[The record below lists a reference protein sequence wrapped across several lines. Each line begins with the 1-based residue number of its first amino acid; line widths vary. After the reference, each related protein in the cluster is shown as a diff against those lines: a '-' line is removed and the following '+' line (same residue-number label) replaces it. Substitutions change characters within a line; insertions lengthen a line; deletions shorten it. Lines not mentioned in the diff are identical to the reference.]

1 MIRRNSFVLKSSL
14 AAFLFAQVHLSS
26 AVFAQV
32 NEADENAS
40 VGEESSEAPE
50 TQAPAPDSSSRL
62 LLKKKKKKILVDKK
76 GKLPEPEE
84 TPSIFL
90 PHWQPEKLSV
100 TVRPVI
106 GLRFYKDSAADSFV
120 SQGEVGGYA
129 AVRGIPLVQGN
140 PGAQISPE
148 FGFAVGQAGVASGV
162 LDTEWGKYE
171 RVWGG
176 AQLPVYYKFLRQ
188 SFRYRLGVVSG
199 GPLPDVRR
207 SMFQSDTGV
216 AIVPHVSAHYTLTV
230 ENSEVKYSSSTT
242 TTLKSYDHWITGR
255 FSTETFKFFV
265 QAGPGF
271 TTTTQEKEG
280 TSGSLTQSETYLLGR
295 TGADL
300 VPKFGLEGTAK
311 YVVSSETDQ
320 NFRDPGVR
328 SPLEELGAGADQ
340 LSFPEDSFHASLF
353 FGFKNLLAGFGVGYT
368 YSLKIL
374 NMSER
379 DGKKSE
385 RTSSNGI
392 GIVGSFQI

>member
-1 MIRRNSFVLKSSL
+1 MIRRNSFLFQYFM
-14 AAFLFAQVHLSS
+14 AALIFAQAPLSS
-26 AVFAQV
+26 AVFAQDSGA
-32 NEADENAS
+32 EEGAS
-40 VGEESSEAPE
+40 VGEESSEAPDS
-50 TQAPAPDSSSRL
+50 QAPAPDNSSRL
-62 LLKKKKKKILVDKK
+62 LLKKKKKSVLVDKK
-76 GKLPEPEE
+76 GNPRQANEA
-84 TPSIFL
+84 PSIYF

-100 TVRPVI
+100 TVRPVL

-129 AVRGIPLVQGN
+129 EVRGIPLVQGN
-140 PGAQISPE
+140 PGAQLSPE
-148 FGFAVGQAGVASGV
+148 FGFAVGQAGVAKGV
-162 LDTEWGKYE
+162 LDTDWGKYE

-207 SMFQSDTGV
+207 SMFQSDSGL
-216 AIVPHVSAHYTLTV
+216 AIVPHVSAHYTLTI
-230 ENSEVKYSSSTT
+230 ENSEVKYGSPTT

-255 FSTETFKFFV
+255 FATETFEFFV

-271 TTTTQEKEG
+271 TTSTQETEG
-280 TSGSLTQSETYLLGR
+280 TSGTLTQSETYLLGR

-300 VPKFGLEGTAK
+300 IPKFGLEGTAK
-311 YVVSSETDQ
+311 YVISSETDQ
-320 NFRDPGVR
+320 NFKDPGVR

-340 LSFPEDSFHASLF
+340 LSFPEDSLHASVFL
-353 FGFKNLLAGFGVGYT
+353 GFKKLFVGFGVGYT

-379 DGKKSE
+379 DGTKRE
-385 RTSSNGI
+385 RTTSNGV
-392 GIVGSFQI
+392 GIVGNFEL